1 MITTKHRLL
10 ITSNK
15 NIVKDLE
22 RFEAIELIGCFD
34 EAEYIWSLN
43 KTPVM
48 VLQEKPPCLSEE
60 QLEIPFDNINI
71 EKFTKWCY
79 SNGFEPGEYSTGI
92 KIDTRVESCVLCSLV
107 KHKGISEDTMIYN
120 YDTTEVD
127 LIVYESTNYIVVSE
141 LGSIKPGYLMIL
153 PKQHQYLSMAQVP
166 KMYLDEYNEVC
177 ADVEEILKGAFGKE
191 LDVSFMEHGSGPS
204 GFTSHKK
211 SIVHAHVHVV
221 IGFTLKKKYLDMIQM
236 TPCPDLSVAAG
247 THYFAYKIGANG
259 ERMCCYNDDVYVQRQ
274 FPRQVMAME
283 LGLAPNLYNW
293 RKTPF
298 YENIHTTLYKVWE
311 YLSENE
317 EKLSYRIKERTK
329 SFVKPYGERFTENAI

>member
-48 VLQEKPPCLSEE
+48 VLQEKPPYLSEE

-153 PKQHQYLSMAQVP
+153 PKQHQYLSMALV
-166 KMYLDEYNEVC
+166 LR
-177 ADVEEILKGAFGKE
+177 
-191 LDVSFMEHGSGPS
+191 
-204 GFTSHKK
+204 
-211 SIVHAHVHVV
+211 
-221 IGFTLKKKYLDMIQM
+221 
-236 TPCPDLSVAAG
+236 DLLLI
-247 THYFAYKIGANG
+247 K
-259 ERMCCYNDDVYVQRQ
+259 
-274 FPRQVMAME
+274 
-283 LGLAPNLYNW
+283 NL
-293 RKTPF
+293 
-298 YENIHTTLYKVWE
+298 
-311 YLSENE
+311 
-317 EKLSYRIKERTK
+317 
-329 SFVKPYGERFTENAI
+329 